1 MMMPSVVRLAPVRIA
16 NLVDFVPIHIALS
29 PPTPN
34 PPPSNPNRVD
44 AAIARL
50 DIPAWGT
57 DTDIDR
63 LSFGGRIMGV
73 ADSYEVDQDGQP
85 ISPRV
90 YKVGRTTGYTEGL
103 VTNIAA
109 RVAVRFPNGYATFV
123 DQIAV
128 QQTHDNV
135 GPFSDSG
142 DSGSGVL
149 NDSHELVGLLFA
161 GGSTRTLV
169 NPIALVIDAL
179 RTRTGLNLRVVHA

>member
-1 MMMPSVVRLAPVRIA
+1 MMMPSVADLASVKVA
-16 NLVDFVPIHIALS
+16 NLVDFVPIEIALS

-34 PPPSNPNRVD
+34 PPTSNPNHVD

-50 DIPAWGT
+50 DIPAWRT
-57 DTDIDR
+57 ANDIDR
-63 LSFGGRIMGV
+63 LTFGGCITGV
-73 ADSYEVDQDGQP
+73 ANSYEVDPDGQP
-85 ISPRV
+85 IGPRV

-109 RVAVRFPNGYATFV
+109 RVSVRFPDGYATFV
-123 DQIAV
+123 DQVAV
-128 QQTHDNV
+128 QPTGDNI

-161 GGSTRTLV
+161 GGPTRTLM

-179 RTRTGLNLRVVHA
+179 RKQTGLNLQVVHA